1 MIKRVIKKQE
11 ICCMY
16 YLKKER
22 SKLNTIK
29 KKKKHGW
36 SWDCIG
42 RKTLLA
48 MQAVYKFVV
57 VGMLTVLQKKNK
69 KHGMFKSK

>member
-1 MIKRVIKKQE
+1 MYVLLEERKKQ
-11 ICCMY
+11 IKY
-16 YLKKER
+16 YY
-22 SKLNTIK
+22 K
-29 KKKKHGW
+29 KKKKHAW
-36 SWDCIG
+36 IWDCMG